1 MPIEFRC
8 PGCQRRLRVPD
19 GSEGRLAQCPL
30 CGQQSPI
37 PFGWWSSG
45 ASSPMGEEN
54 SGSPSW
60 ADPGWPNRPSLPTE
74 PFPPEPFSGRAT
86 GGEFSAPTAPTEAF
100 QSQPFSSQMEQAW
113 QGVGSGAAGSGTGPL
128 DWHRHYASQR
138 LKGPANW
145 LIVLSTIAFG
155 MGLMSLVFVALGM
168 AAQGQPPHQ
177 PPQELGHPDRTALL
191 IGMGLGLL
199 LNLVVLWGSLKMKQ
213 LKNYSLAMT
222 AALLAIVPCTS
233 PCCVLTIPFGLW
245 ALVVLTDPAVKN
257 AFH

>member
-1 MPIEFRC
+1 M
-8 PGCQRRLRVPD
+8 PD

-60 ADPGWPNRPSLPTE
+60 ADSGWPDQPSPHTE
-74 PFPPEPFSGRAT
+74 PLRPEPFSEMAT
-86 GGEFSAPTAPTEAF
+86 GSELSAPPAQTETF
-100 QSQPFSSQMEQAW
+100 PPQPFSGRMEQAW
-113 QGVGSGAAGSGTGPL
+113 EGVGSGPGGSPTGTL
-128 DWHRHYASQR
+128 DWHRQYAYQR
-138 LKGPANW
+138 LKAPANW

-155 MGLMSLVFVALGM
+155 MGLMSLVLVALGM
-168 AAQGQPPHQ
+168 AAQGQPAQQ
-177 PPQELGHPDRTALL
+177 PPPDLGHPDRTALL
-191 IGMGLGLL
+191 IGMGLGVLL
-199 LNLVVLWGSLKMKQ
+199 DLVVVWGSLKMKQ

-245 ALVVLTDPAVKN
+245 ALVVLTDPAVKS